1 MLMRIILLILAPLFC
16 NPLFFLLVA
25 FEISLYHNICEISL
39 YCDWGDVC
47 MYMHMC
53 NFPSYLG
60 KCLIRLVCLSTYLYF
75 NSGEFVSSYFKYFFF
90 LTIFLFFSHGT
101 FIRWWNSQLYFSYL
115 FTFFILSIS
124 SFLSAICVGKLL
136 HFMYYFSE
144 TCTSGHLFRP
154 SHECFISTIF
164 FLF

>member
-1 MLMRIILLILAPLFC
+1 MHNFFFLRPLKILLHSSLIAIVLLHPLMLRIILLILAPLFC

-25 FEISLYHNICEISL
+25 FEISLYHNVCEISL

-90 LTIFLFFSHGT
+90 LLSFCSFLMELLLDDETPSCIFLISSH
-101 FIRWWNSQLYFSYL
+101 FLYFP
-115 FTFFILSIS
+115 
-124 SFLSAICVGKLL
+124 FLHSCLL
-136 HFMYYFSE
+136 YV
-144 TCTSGHLFRP
+144 
-154 SHECFISTIF
+154 
-164 FLF
+164 